1 MQNNRCDS
9 VLATTAAAA
18 ASLAELTTAEAQ
30 VGGVTLALSLPAV
43 DVQDV
48 VVRRL
53 VVANICKQRATSCQL
68 TTAKSTRT
76 IIWLCDDELS

>member
-1 MQNNRCDS
+1 MQNNRCDG

-18 ASLAELTTAEAQ
+18 ASLAELTTAEAE
-30 VGGVTLALSLPAV
+30 VGGVALPLSLPAV

-53 VVANICKQRATSCQL
+53 VVANIYQS
-68 TTAKSTRT
+68 T
-76 IIWLCDDELS
+76 IIPVSAGATHANS

>member
-30 VGGVTLALSLPAV
+30 VGGVALALSLPAV

-53 VVANICKQRATSCQL
+53 VVANICQS
-68 TTAKSTRT
+68 TTVN
-76 IIWLCDDELS
+76 LV